1 MTPVES
7 VRASSAEAFG
17 FHGNLVEIDL
27 REGPVLLT
35 VHVDETEH
43 ARRTDAR
50 LGAITNRQLVT
61 ALWELPGG
69 VELSTPD
76 LPTWI
81 LDRLEDIPATA
92 FDERRDAL
100 VRAARPPLRIT
111 GALAIGRRFDRIL
124 RRVGQ
129 VSALAP
135 MAVVVPQAVDPTDAG
150 LLDAQLY
157 GVGVGSAL
165 GGVVTPVIGAAAVVP
180 TLGPYLWWIAELA
193 YERFVGG
200 LQPRRAHALT

>member
-35 VHVDETEH
+35 VHVDEAEH

-50 LGAITNRQLVT
+50 LGAITSRQLVT

-76 LPTWI
+76 LPTWVR
-81 LDRLEDIPATA
+81 DRLEDIPAAA
-92 FDERRDAL
+92 FDERRDSL

-111 GALAIGRRFDRIL
+111 GALAIGRRFDRNSPTSGPSIGARPNGRRCPAGGRSGRRRTTRCPAL
-124 RRVGQ
+124 RAL
-129 VSALAP
+129 VSALCW
-135 MAVVVPQAVDPTDAG
+135 
-150 LLDAQLY
+150 
-157 GVGVGSAL
+157 
-165 GGVVTPVIGAAAVVP
+165 AASSRP
-180 TLGPYLWWIAELA
+180 
-193 YERFVGG
+193 
-200 LQPRRAHALT
+200 

>member
-69 VELSTPD
+69 VELSTRTFRPGS
-76 LPTWI
+76 WI
-81 LDRLEDIPATA
+81 D
-92 FDERRDAL
+92 
-100 VRAARPPLRIT
+100 LRIFRRQLST
-111 GALAIGRRFDRIL
+111 NGVTRWSEPLA
-124 RRVGQ
+124 
-129 VSALAP
+129 
-135 MAVVVPQAVDPTDAG
+135 
-150 LLDAQLY
+150 
-157 GVGVGSAL
+157 
-165 GGVVTPVIGAAAVVP
+165 
-180 TLGPYLWWIAELA
+180 
-193 YERFVGG
+193 
-200 LQPRRAHALT
+200 HH

>member
-1 MTPVES
+1 MRPSIHLSPVES

-17 FHGNLVEIDL
+17 FHGNLVEVDL

-81 LDRLEDIPATA
+81 D
-92 FDERRDAL
+92 
-100 VRAARPPLRIT
+100 LRIFRRQLST
-111 GALAIGRRFDRIL
+111 NGVTRWSEPLA
-124 RRVGQ
+124 
-129 VSALAP
+129 
-135 MAVVVPQAVDPTDAG
+135 
-150 LLDAQLY
+150 
-157 GVGVGSAL
+157 
-165 GGVVTPVIGAAAVVP
+165 
-180 TLGPYLWWIAELA
+180 
-193 YERFVGG
+193 
-200 LQPRRAHALT
+200 HH